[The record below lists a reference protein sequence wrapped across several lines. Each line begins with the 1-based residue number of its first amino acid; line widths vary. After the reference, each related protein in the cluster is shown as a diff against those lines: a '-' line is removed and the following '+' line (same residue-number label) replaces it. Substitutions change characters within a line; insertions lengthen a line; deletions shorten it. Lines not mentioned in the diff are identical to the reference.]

1 MAGLSDRDA
10 RSCHKRWLR
19 DIRQSFEP
27 ASSTNQGMCPGSN
40 SKFELGF
47 IIESHDGGAPSS
59 IVSPGRYMEGL

>member
-1 MAGLSDRDA
+1 MAGLSDPDA

-27 ASSTNQGMCPGSN
+27 ASAKKQGTWPESN
-40 SKFELGF
+40 SKFEFGF
-47 IIESHDGGAPSS
+47 IIESHDGDAPSS